1 VKEEEEEEEAK
12 EKEKEKEEEEED
24 EEGYSKQNQRGSK
37 IVWIVFPCGCLPS
50 HACDCVPGD

>member
-1 VKEEEEEEEAK
+1 MKEEEEEEEAK

-37 IVWIVFPCGCLPS
+37 IVWIVF
-50 HACDCVPGD
+50 HVVACPLAHDCVPGG